1 MRAFVTGSTGFLG
14 SNLVSALNRR
24 GIQVKAFH
32 RPTSRLLALEG
43 LEYEEVVGDLMDVDA
58 MAEAMSGCDLVFH
71 VAGVA
76 DYWRNGSES
85 LYRVNVGG
93 TKAVLAAAMKAGVNR
108 LVFTSS
114 EAALGVPPRGTLGD
128 ESLQFNLPPELFP
141 YGHSKYLAEQEV
153 RKAIQQGLDAV
164 IVNPG
169 VIIGPR
175 DLNLI
180 SGSIL
185 IEAAKHGI
193 PAYMDGGTNMIA
205 VEDAAAG
212 EIAAAEQGR
221 TGERYIL
228 GTENLTHWETVC
240 MACQVVGCKLPKV
253 RVPGWLLR
261 RAGQIALRAPV
272 RYRRLLPLD
281 GSQMIL
287 GTEYF
292 FFDNSKA
299 RRELDL
305 PHTPIAQAMRETYEW
320 YKEQGYI

>member
-24 GIQVKAFH
+24 GVQVKAFH
-32 RPTSRLLALEG
+32 RSTSKLLALEG
-43 LEYEEVVGDLMDVDA
+43 LEYEEVVGDLMDVDT
-58 MAEAMSGCDLVFH
+58 MAEAMSDCDLVFH
-71 VAGVA
+71 VAAVA
-76 DYWRNGSES
+76 DYWRNGSED

-93 TKAVLAAAMKAGVNR
+93 TKAVLAAAMKAGVDR

-114 EAALGVPPRGTLGD
+114 EAALGVPPKGTLGD
-128 ESLQFNLPPELFP
+128 ESLQFNLPPGLFP

-153 RKAIQQGLDAV
+153 RRATQQGLDAV

-185 IEAAKHGI
+185 IEAARHGI

-205 VEDAAAG
+205 VEDAVAG

-228 GTENLTHWETVC
+228 GTENLTHWETAC

-253 RVPGWLLR
+253 KVPGWLLR
-261 RAGQIALRAPV
+261 RAGQIALRAPA

-299 RRELDL
+299 RRELGL
-305 PHTPIAQAMRETYEW
+305 PHTPIIQAMQETYEW
-320 YKEQGYI
+320 YEEQGYI